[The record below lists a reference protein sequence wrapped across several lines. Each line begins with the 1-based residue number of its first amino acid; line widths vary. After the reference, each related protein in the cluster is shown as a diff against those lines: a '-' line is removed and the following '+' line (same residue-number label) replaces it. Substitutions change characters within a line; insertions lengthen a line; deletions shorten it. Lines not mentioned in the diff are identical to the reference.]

1 MSGPLRIHYLDWG
14 NAQKPVFLLLHGIG
28 RTAHSFD
35 HIAPRFQANY
45 HIIAMDRRGNGDSAW
60 LPEGAYLVEDDV
72 KDVEALA
79 DQLKLRDASSAE
91 LHLQSFTRA
100 PCSESGKAARR
111 ISPPWQSRF
120 REWRAVQLRFEADP
134 QRLPSALYR
143 T

>member
-45 HIIAMDRRGNGDSAW
+45 HIIAMDLRGHGDSAW
-60 LPEGAYLVEDDV
+60 SPEGAYLVEDDV

-91 LHLQSFTRA
+91 LHPRA
-100 PCSESGKAARR
+100 LFR
-111 ISPPWQSRF
+111 IW
-120 REWRAVQLRFEADP
+120 
-134 QRLPSALYR
+134 
-143 T
+143 